1 MCIYVHLDIQ
11 QVSKQEGRKESKKNN
26 EKTNNMLITK
36 KTPTNK
42 SKSKQTQIG
51 KDAHIEEKSNM
62 TSA

>member
-42 SKSKQTQIG
+42 
-51 KDAHIEEKSNM
+51 
-62 TSA
+62 